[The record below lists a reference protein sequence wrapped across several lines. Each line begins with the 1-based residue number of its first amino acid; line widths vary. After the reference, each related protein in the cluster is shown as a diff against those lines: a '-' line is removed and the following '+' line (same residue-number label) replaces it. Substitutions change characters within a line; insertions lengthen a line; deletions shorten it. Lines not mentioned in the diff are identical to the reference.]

1 MRPQQGQMQS
11 PTPWANWLASDW
23 TGQLRAVS
31 ESSCRNVLS
40 VGLHGSA
47 TARQSPR
54 LRNPRGTMRIPTES
68 TCRRRG
74 KIQSP
79 IRRPILSPLLM
90 LGRNIPRIPHIPR
103 CAWCGQSESHD
114 AVVPFGTEP
123 GTHLHRECWSEWHK
137 MHRSQAKEA
146 LTRMGI
152 GDLSDGCIVTT
163 RLISL

>member
-103 CAWCGQSESHD
+103 RRTLATSPPPDPGDGELGNEGREGND
-114 AVVPFGTEP
+114 LGPNDVVSPNADKATP
-123 GTHLHRECWSEWHK
+123 GWR
-137 MHRSQAKEA
+137 
-146 LTRMGI
+146 G
-152 GDLSDGCIVTT
+152 
-163 RLISL
+163 RL